1 MRTSEL
7 EAQLQDLESKLAKLT
22 GEAID
27 EIWILIPVSTLPCP
41 PSGLIE
47 AWVAELGLTG
57 VTVTVAP
64 SRHQSRTAL
73 ARVPNHTAAPQP
85 EGWTCVDVSSGLVAD
100 ASAWHHPKLTHL
112 FQQYLD
118 ARGG

>member
-22 GEAID
+22 GEAVD
-27 EIWILIPVSTLPCP
+27 EVWVLVPVLTLPCP
-41 PSGLIE
+41 PQALVE
-47 AWVAELGLTG
+47 AWMDEIGLKGIKT
-57 VTVTVAP
+57 TVAP

-73 ARVPNHTAAPQP
+73 ATVPNQPIAPQP
-85 EGWTCVDVSSGLVAD
+85 EGWTCVALGSALVANVT
-100 ASAWHHPKLTHL
+100 AWHHPKLTSL

-118 ARGG
+118 SRGG

>member
-41 PSGLIE
+41 PSELIE

-85 EGWTCVDVSSGLVAD
+85 EGWTCVDVSS
-100 ASAWHHPKLTHL
+100 AWLPMPAHGTT
-112 FQQYLD
+112 
-118 ARGG
+118 RS